1 MPSDA
6 SNPRRNVVSTNCF
19 VGADN
24 SISRATRRLHTGDLI
39 FVNKAPVIWYDKQH
53 NTVETS
59 TFSRDFI
66 ALKTATKL
74 VKSIWYKFWMFG
86 IPIEGPYSMLCDNEY
101 VYKNVSTTDS
111 TLKKKN
117 VIICYHNWREAVAD
131 GVSPINKEGTA
142 TNLADLFNNMLVHIR
157 RKTLLDKFTCWFICK
172 FFFNSEGVVFFPRK
186 GYPFL
191 PIRGWCMDAVLLYGS
206 NRYRN
211 ASS

>member
-74 VKSIWYKFWMFG
+74 VKSIWYKWQMFD
-86 IPIEGPYSMLCDNEY
+86 IPIEGLSNMFSDNESAHN
-101 VYKNVSTTDS
+101 NVSNHES

-117 VIICYHNWREAVAD
+117 LSICYHICRETVATR
-131 GVSPINKEGTA
+131 VSRISKEGTA
-142 TNLADLFNNMLVHIR
+142 INLADIFTKMLVRIR
-157 RKTLLDKFTCWFICK
+157 HETFLYKF
-172 FFFNSEGVVFFPRK
+172 
-186 GYPFL
+186 
-191 PIRGWCMDAVLLYGS
+191 M
-206 NRYRN
+206 
-211 ASS
+211 